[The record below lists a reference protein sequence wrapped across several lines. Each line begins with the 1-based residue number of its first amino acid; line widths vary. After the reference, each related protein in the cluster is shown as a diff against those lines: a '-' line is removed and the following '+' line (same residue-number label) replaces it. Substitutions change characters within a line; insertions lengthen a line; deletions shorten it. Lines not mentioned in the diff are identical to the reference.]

1 MSWKV
6 QALVSERV
14 CGGMSRK
21 MILINM
27 AARANDDGTG
37 VYASLP
43 TMAAWCEVDARTIR
57 RVVRSIEQDGLARV
71 VKQRECKNGY
81 VNEWEL
87 DLERIAALPLVKD
100 EIEERRKINAEQ
112 KRTPDIK
119 SARTL
124 SPPGH
129 DAPPDIKSGRTQS
142 PVTPDIMSAKSIL
155 EPKPSSSKKERVRR
169 PKPAKHAI
177 PADWEPNQALIDF
190 ASEHG
195 YSEHEARFIGHKVVT
210 HFTASGEHRP
220 GWDATYRNWVTRET
234 PRQVK
239 AAAAQ
244 WRAPSFDRERALRI
258 HREHG
263 FWDPRLGP
271 EPQPDLLSQGGKR

>member
-6 QALVSERV
+6 QALVSERI

-57 RVVRSIEQDGLARV
+57 RVVRSIEIDRLVKV
-71 VKQRECKNGY
+71 VGQRECKNGW
-81 VNEWEL
+81 VNEWVL
-87 DLERIAALPLVKD
+87 DLDAIAALPLVKD
-100 EIEERRKINAEQ
+100 ELADRRKINAQRE
-112 KRTPDIK
+112 RTPDIK

-129 DAPPDIKSGRTQS
+129 EAPPGVMSPRTQS
-142 PVTPDIMSAKSIL
+142 PVTPDIMSAKSIQ
-155 EPKPSSSKKERVRR
+155 ESKPSSSKKERARK
-169 PKPAKHAI
+169 PKPSKHPI
-177 PADWEPNQALIDF
+177 PPDWTPSQALIDY
-190 ASEHG
+190 AAEHG

-210 HFTASGEHRP
+210 HFTATGEHRP

-239 AAAAQ
+239 AAAAE
-244 WRAPSFDRERALRI
+244 WRRIAPVADQIAERLRVW
-258 HREHG
+258 RTERV
-263 FWDPRLGP
+263 WNPAWGP
-271 EPQPDLLSQGGKR
+271 EPKEQSA